1 VKLLFDENLSR
12 KLTTRLADLYP
23 GSRHLADVSMLEAPD
38 AAVWAFAKAAGF
50 VIVTADSDFFEIAT
64 ALGPPPQVIWLRRWA
79 HPTRDAE
86 QILRRE
92 AVRIANFEA
101 DSEAGILVLDRD

>member
-1 VKLLFDENLSR
+1 MKLLFDENLSR
-12 KLTTRLADLYP
+12 KLAARLADLYP
-23 GSRHLADVSMLEAPD
+23 GSAHPSGVSMLEAPD
-38 AAVWAFAKAAGF
+38 SAVWAYAKAAGF

-64 ALGPPPQVIWLRRWA
+64 ALGPPPQVIWLRRWT

-92 AVRIANFEA
+92 AVRIANFVA
-101 DSEAGILVLDRD
+101 DSEAGILVMDRD

>member
-1 VKLLFDENLSR
+1 
-12 KLTTRLADLYP
+12 
-23 GSRHLADVSMLEAPD
+23 MLEAPD
-38 AAVWAFAKAAGF
+38 SAVWAYAKAGGF
-50 VIVTADSDFFEIAT
+50 VIVTADSDFFEITT
-64 ALGPPPQVIWLRRWA
+64 ALGPPPQVIWLRRWS

-92 AVRIANFEA
+92 AVRIANFLA

>member
-1 VKLLFDENLSR
+1 
-12 KLTTRLADLYP
+12 
-23 GSRHLADVSMLEAPD
+23 MLEASD

-79 HPTRDAE
+79 YPTRDAE

-92 AVRIANFEA
+92 AVRITSFEA
-101 DSEAGILVLDRD
+101 DSEAGMLDRE